1 MTRSLRSTGITPLQ
15 RYKETELSAAA
26 RFRASAFA
34 TRRMTNDKDY
44 TRSRTGGCCHHR
56 RTGICWKLLWAV
68 QPQLGLLTLSWG
80 EHVLESPSNPK
91 NAMKRIAFEVG
102 FMPWNTPAVTRGQGR
117 SSIMGAVAM
126 LFLMIV
132 TIPSALA
139 EGSWCANYSGT
150 GGTNCGFY
158 SFQQC
163 MAAVSGAGGF
173 CTPNGFSGYQNY
185 PRTRTRR

>member
-1 MTRSLRSTGITPLQ
+1 MFDQFAKTLEVHRKGLLRADIAD
-15 RYKETELSAAA
+15 SAAGAEAFVHGGAEIEDESTDETDVEKLIQEEEDQAAEAAGAIAAGVTDLALVDEMLEIA
-26 RFRASAFA
+26 RKYA
-34 TRRMTNDKDY
+34 
-44 TRSRTGGCCHHR
+44 HR
-56 RTGICWKLLWAV
+56 PDARIGRL
-68 QPQLGLLTLSWG
+68 
-80 EHVLESPSNPK
+80 VL
-91 NAMKRIAFEVG
+91 
-102 FMPWNTPAVTRGQGR
+102 WNTPAVTRGQGR

-132 TIPSALA
+132 TTPSAQA
-139 EGSWCANYSGT
+139 EGSWCANYSGN

-173 CTPNGFSGYQNY
+173 CTQNGFSGYQNY

>member
-1 MTRSLRSTGITPLQ
+1 MSPSPPYRHLLEAPLGSPTPTWIAHLIVG
-15 RYKETELSAAA
+15 RACA
-26 RFRASAFA
+26 RIS
-34 TRRMTNDKDY
+34 
-44 TRSRTGGCCHHR
+44 
-56 RTGICWKLLWAV
+56 
-68 QPQLGLLTLSWG
+68 
-80 EHVLESPSNPK
+80 SNPK

-102 FMPWNTPAVTRGQGR
+102 FIPWNTRAVTSGQGC

-132 TIPSALA
+132 TTPSALA
-139 EGSWCANYSGT
+139 EGSWCATYGGN

-173 CTPNGFSGYQNY
+173 CTQNGFSGYQNY